1 VKRCPGLE
9 PQLIKGA
16 KSHMQSTE
24 LARGNINRAHELS
37 VTLEQPEGTPAV
49 VLIH

>member
-1 VKRCPGLE
+1 
-9 PQLIKGA
+9 
-16 KSHMQSTE
+16 MQSTE